1 MKTPHLISA
10 LHGMGLGLAI
20 LVGLALF
27 ISLIVRLHGETANS
41 IKLRTVV
48 FIILAFAIQKY
59 WAVTIPFFLFMAA
72 LSFRAGKKA
81 PKRGRLISG
90 RVNANPR
97 SKGWIAGVLGFIGG
111 SDPSKNDESY
121 DPYETDEFGYYKH
134 EGLPTNMYTGEIRP
148 W

>member
-1 MKTPHLISA
+1 MKNPHLVSA
-10 LHGMGLGLAI
+10 LQGMGLGLAI

-48 FIILAFAIQKY
+48 FIILAFAIQEY

-81 PKRGRLISG
+81 PKRGRLLSG

-97 SKGWIAGVLGFIGG
+97 SKGWIAGVLGMAAT
-111 SDPSKNDESY
+111 SDTSKNDITENKY
-121 DPYETDEFGYYKH
+121 GMLGDPLPGS
-134 EGLPTNMYTGEIRP
+134 GLQTNKYTGDP
-148 W
+148 AYW